1 MSDKNAVR
9 GAMLTFKADPFFNEV
24 KDCLVYEPDAL
35 IVMEKGKISAVGP
48 AGALLPL
55 LPQSTPVTRYHD
67 SLIIPGFID
76 CHAHYPQAE
85 IIASHGEQLIDWL
98 NNYTFIA
105 EQNYADKSR
114 AAEAA
119 EFFLNEQLRN
129 GVTSSAV
136 YCAVY
141 PQSVD
146 ALFEEAQKRGLR
158 IIAGKVCMDRNA
170 PESLLD
176 TPQRAYDD
184 SKALIEKWHKKGR
197 AAYAITPRFAP
208 TSSPEQLEAVGALA
222 REYPDAYIQSHVAEN
237 SSEAAWVKSLYPK
250 ARNYTEVYSSA
261 GLLRERAIYGHGIHL
276 SEDEFTAFSESGAAI
291 THCPTSNFFLGS
303 GCFNLKK
310 AKDPKRPVRVALGT
324 DIGAGTSF
332 SMLQTMGEAYKAA
345 QLNGYTLSAAQAFYL
360 AGKGAAE
367 TLRLEDKIGSI
378 APGLEADLTVLNLK
392 STPLIEYRM
401 RYAKDL
407 AEVLFIQMTLGD
419 DRAVAAVY
427 VAGRLA
433 YSACGA

>member
-1 MSDKNAVR
+1 MSDKTAVR
-9 GAMLTFKADPFFNEV
+9 GAMLTFKADPFLGEG

-35 IVMEKGKISAVGP
+35 IVMERGKISAAGP
-48 AGALLPL
+48 AEALLPR
-55 LPQSTPVTRYHD
+55 LPENTPVTRYHD
-67 SLIIPGFID
+67 SLILPGFID
-76 CHAHYPQAE
+76 CHAHYPQTE
-85 IIASHGEQLIDWL
+85 IIASYGEQLIDWL
-98 NNYTFIA
+98 NNYTFRA
-105 EQNYADKSR
+105 EQNYADKNHS
-114 AAEAA
+114 AEAA
-119 EFFLNEQLRN
+119 EFFINEQLRN

-146 ALFEEAQKRGLR
+146 ALFEEARKRDLR

-170 PESLLD
+170 PEKLLD

-222 REYPDAYIQSHVAEN
+222 REHPDVYIQSHVAEN
-237 SSEAAWVKSLYPK
+237 ISETAWVKKLFPQAQS
-250 ARNYTEVYSSA
+250 YTDVYAAA

-276 SEDEFTAFSESGAAI
+276 SEAELALFSRSGAAI
-291 THCPTSNFFLGS
+291 AHCPTSNFFLGS

-310 AKDPKRPVRVALGT
+310 AKDPKRPVRVGLAT
-324 DIGAGTSF
+324 DLGAGTSF
-332 SMLQTMGEAYKAA
+332 SMLQTMNEAYKAA
-345 QLNGYTLSAAQAFYL
+345 QLNGYPLSAVQAFYL
-360 AGKGAAE
+360 ATRGAAE
-367 TLRLEDKIGSI
+367 ALRLEDKIGSI
-378 APGLEADLTVLNLK
+378 APGMEADLTVLNLK

-407 AEVLFIQMTLGD
+407 AEALFIQMTLGD

-427 VAGRLA
+427 AAGRIVH
-433 YSACGA
+433 SA